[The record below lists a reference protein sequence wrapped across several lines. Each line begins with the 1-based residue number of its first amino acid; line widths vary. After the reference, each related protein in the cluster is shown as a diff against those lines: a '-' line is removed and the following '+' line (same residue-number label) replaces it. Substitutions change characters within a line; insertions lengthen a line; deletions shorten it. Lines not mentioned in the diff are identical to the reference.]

1 MAINAN
7 VLATAGDNI
16 GQQIGKATEG
26 FGQTLGGMLT
36 DVGRG
41 FSERRSSRE
50 AQQLLQQYAND
61 PAQLNALGQKYAME
75 GNDALSKVFFNAA
88 QQAQQIIDRKVARTD
103 ASVAEAK
110 QRRDK
115 LIAQRAQTD
124 EAFEEATNLR
134 RTLLDAKERAER
146 DGATDKDKML
156 YDLLKTRAI
165 TPGEYAKKILEEDKK
180 GSEAK
185 GYKVEAD
192 VIRNGKKTKVVQF
205 FDAAGNFLNE
215 KEIGE
220 VSPDKDELDQ
230 VGRANWKGPDKEA
243 YTIAVNDQRSA
254 SAEAVKYDS
263 LLKETLDIAGGSGE
277 VPLPL
282 VGGVLGATRDF
293 VISDVAGLGDAI
305 TVHRSRLNEVRMQNA
320 IALLPRG
327 PASDRDVKL
336 ALDASVD
343 PKNLNAEDRVA
354 YIRGMKKIADA
365 EKEYMDGKLRW
376 IEQTGDALA
385 FGYERKVSL
394 DGYGKQIDAFR
405 SDNASEVAV
414 LEAELEK
421 VRQLDASGNRAAAKE
436 LLDFVKE
443 QDTIGYIDLLE
454 AQAEEQRRYDNFVEA
469 NNITFY

>member
-1 MAINAN
+1 MARFSQQMLSSLLDPARSQRYAEIGRSVGQAPGVLRIREETQKRQAEIQELLKQHAN
-7 VLATAGDNI
+7 NPAKLQQLANEYRAQGNEDAATAF
-16 GQQIGKATEG
+16 T
-26 FGQTLGGMLT
+26 
-36 DVGRG
+36 
-41 FSERRSSRE
+41 
-50 AQQLLQQYAND
+50 
-61 PAQLNALGQKYAME
+61 
-75 GNDALSKVFFNAA
+75 NAA
-88 QQAQQIIDRKVARTD
+88 TQAQQIINKKVARTD

-124 EAFEEATNLR
+124 EAFEKATNLR

-165 TPGEYAKKILEEDKK
+165 TPGEYAKEILEEDKK

-192 VIRNGKKTKVVQF
+192 VIRNGKKIKVVQF
-205 FDAAGNFLNE
+205 FDAAGNYLNE
-215 KEIGE
+215 KELGE
-220 VSPDKDELDQ
+220 VAPDGDKSDKI
-230 VGRANWKGPDKEA
+230 GRGNWKGPDKEA
-243 YTIAVNDQRSA
+243 YTTAVNDQRSA

-394 DGYGKQIDAFR
+394 DGYGKQVDAFR

-421 VRQLDASGNRAAAKE
+421 VRRLDASGNRAAAKE
-436 LLDFVKE
+436 LLDFIKE